1 MKEQTVLPRRVR
13 AKYST
18 FAKTLTAIV
27 NVANVACMCLLLPGA
42 SLSIWLVWGG
52 VIGLMFVFAGLAPV
66 WFEEHEDRYVLR
78 LEAKTLTFDK
88 GVYVATPISKEDL
101 GGAIRLFASG
111 GFCGFTGWFWSRRM
125 GRFRCFASDLE
136 APLLRIHRRGEERGG
151 VVVNG

>member
-18 FAKTLTAIV
+18 FVKTLTAIV
-27 NVANVACMCLLLPGA
+27 LVANVACMCLLLPGA
-42 SLSIWLVWGG
+42 SLSMWLVWGG

-101 GGAIRLFASG
+101 GGAIRLFASS

-136 APLLRIHRRGEERGG
+136 APLLRIHRLGEERGG

>member
-101 GGAIRLFASG
+101 GGAIRLFASS

>member
-18 FAKTLTAIV
+18 FVKTLTAIV
-27 NVANVACMCLLLPGA
+27 LVANVAYMCLLLPGA
-42 SLSIWLVWGG
+42 SLSMWLVWGG

-101 GGAIRLFASG
+101 GGAIRLFASS

-136 APLLRIHRRGEERGG
+136 APLLRIHRPGEERGG